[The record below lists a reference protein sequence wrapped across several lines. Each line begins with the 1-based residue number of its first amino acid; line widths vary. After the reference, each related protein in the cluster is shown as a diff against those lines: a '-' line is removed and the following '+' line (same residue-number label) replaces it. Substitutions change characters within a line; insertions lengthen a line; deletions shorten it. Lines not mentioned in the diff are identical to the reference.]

1 MTTVLFISV
10 TIATELSMGP
20 NMKLID
26 INGIPHSLT
35 PGQVRVMIAIG
46 WISFLLAWA
55 SNILFYMVMRS
66 HI

>member
-1 MTTVLFISV
+1 M
-10 TIATELSMGP
+10 SMKP
-20 NMKLID
+20 NMKLMD

-55 SNILFYMVMRS
+55 SNSLFYKVGS
-66 HI
+66 HIRKGKH